1 MEFPKAL
8 LAPARV
14 GLTAAGLGLAAAET
28 SVAVARDVV
37 AMAADRIDPDAGV
50 ATRHE
55 NLITAAQRVPYIVHR
70 VSDLLS
76 DDGAI
81 HRVIGPGG
89 AADRVA
95 DLFED
100 GGSVDRVIRPDGPL
114 DRATR
119 EGGIVDALTAED
131 GVVQKLAEVTDAMNR
146 LTPTIAAMGQRLGDI
161 ESVVGAANT
170 VAEPV
175 TDLLTSLPKFAL
187 RTASGV
193 ARAAQPRPP
202 RPARIVAPEAV
213 VLNAVA
219 VEPVAVE
226 PIVESVVVEPVEPR
240 AEPVAGSAPPEQIP
254 PARP

>member
-14 GLTAAGLGLAAAET
+14 GLAAAGLGLAAAET
-28 SVAVARDVV
+28 SVAAARDVV
-37 AMAADRIDPDAGV
+37 SMAADKLDPESAGG
-50 ATRHE
+50 ARHE
-55 NLITAAQRVPYIVHR
+55 NLITAAQRVPHIVHR
-70 VSDLLS
+70 ISDLLS

-81 HRVIGPGG
+81 HRVVGPGG

-95 DLFED
+95 DLFEE

-119 EGGIVDALTAED
+119 DGGIVDALTAED

-161 ESVVGAANT
+161 ENVVGAANT

-175 TDLLTSLPKFAL
+175 TDLLSSLPKFAL
-187 RTASGV
+187 RTASEV
-193 ARAAQPRPP
+193 AKAAQPRQS
-202 RPARIVAPEAV
+202 RPARIVDASATAVIPPAV
-213 VLNAVA
+213 VVA
-219 VEPVAVE
+219 
-226 PIVESVVVEPVEPR
+226 PIVEID
-240 AEPVAGSAPPEQIP
+240 AADVAPAPP
-254 PARP
+254 PAEGDEKPSGS